1 MGWLINVVTNLFGA
15 VTEAKESLFNAL
27 DGLEQWL
34 ISIVYTYASAYIDL
48 LGKLINVVF
57 SYDGAVG
64 PFQRL
69 QNVFIAIACMAM
81 IVICLYKVIQNLFDI
96 GGGDGEYVPM
106 PALITRVVKA
116 NVMIVII
123 PLVMKI
129 GISGIA
135 LIAKLMAYDMGTS
148 LATTLQNFID
158 NILVVLL
165 VPAQSNMY
173 VTAIIGVHIL
183 TAIGVTVFFFKCCK
197 YQVDLLILDVFIV
210 WAAVSQCTDDKTF
223 YNVFVKTFLNI
234 MLSMCVNLL
243 IFAGLIWSFT
253 NSYGGTSIGPLMV
266 FIGCIFSIFFPPE
279 LVKNYGRAESGVK
292 RAAGG
297 VASVAARLILK
308 M

>member
-1 MGWLINVVTNLFGA
+1 MWLINVITDLFGA
-15 VTEAKESLFNAL
+15 VSEAKESLLNAL

-34 ISIVYTYASAYIDL
+34 ISLVYSYVSAYVDL
-48 LGKLINVVF
+48 LGKLIDVVF

-69 QNVFIAIACMAM
+69 QNVFIAVACVAM
-81 IVICLYKVIQNLFDI
+81 IVICLFKVIQNLFDI
-96 GGGDGEYVPM
+96 GGGDGEYVPI
-106 PALITRVVKA
+106 PALITRVVKS
-116 NVMIVII
+116 NVMIVLI

-135 LIAKLMAYDMGTS
+135 MIAKLMAYDMGTS
-148 LATTLQNFID
+148 LATVLENFVEHIA
-158 NILVVLL
+158 VVLL
-165 VPAQSNMY
+165 IPNPSNMY
-173 VTAIIGVHIL
+173 VTAVNGVFIL
-183 TAIGVTVFFFKCCK
+183 TAIGVTVFFFKTCK

-223 YNVFVKTFLNI
+223 YNVFVKTFMNI

-243 IFAGLIWSFT
+243 IFAGLIWSFS
-253 NSYGGTSIGPLMV
+253 NAYGGVSIGPLMV
-266 FIGCIFSIFFPPE
+266 FIGCIFSIFCPPE
-279 LVKNYGRAESGVK
+279 LVKNYGKAESGVK

-297 VASVAARLILK
+297 VASVAARLVLK